1 MASFAPIA
9 LTHIYRTPVWGGFRV
24 WQRNLDAFRRA
35 WRFEVGGLVVE
46 PFVLLVGVG
55 FGLGAYIS
63 NIGEGISYPHFLA
76 PGVIAAYAM
85 FHATFDATYGAYI
98 RMETH
103 HIYESILFTPL
114 GPEDIVVGEVFWGA
128 TRALMSATAV
138 MFVAA
143 IFGLLGSPW
152 AILAL
157 PAAYL
162 IGMTFA
168 ALAMAMTATASTIGA
183 INNFLT
189 LFILPMFWVS
199 GVFFP
204 LDRLPETVQT
214 AAWVLPLTPAAALV
228 RGLVAGDLSPWMLL
242 WAAELLAFTLFG
254 LWFASRLM
262 RRRLIK

>member
-1 MASFAPIA
+1 MTTLATMTTMIQ
-9 LTHIYRTPVWGGFRV
+9 RTPIWGGFRV
-24 WQRNLDAFRRA
+24 WQRNRDAFRRA
-35 WRFEVGGLVVE
+35 WHLEIGGIVIE

-114 GPEDIVVGEVFWGA
+114 GPEDIVVGEVLWGA
-128 TRALMSATAV
+128 SRALMSAIAV
-138 MFVAA
+138 MFVAT

-168 ALAMAMTATASTIGA
+168 AIAMVMTATASTIGA
-183 INNFLT
+183 MNNFFT
-189 LFILPMFWVS
+189 LFILPMFWIS

-204 LDRLPETVQT
+204 LDRFPELVQKV
-214 AAWVLPLTPAAALV
+214 AWILPLTPAAALV
-228 RGLVAGDLSPWMLL
+228 RGLVAGELSLWMLA
-242 WAAELLAFTLFG
+242 WTAELAAFMLVAVW
-254 LWFASRLM
+254 LASRFM

>member
-1 MASFAPIA
+1 M
-9 LTHIYRTPVWGGFRV
+9 
-24 WQRNLDAFRRA
+24 WQRNRDAFRRA
-35 WRFEVGGLVVE
+35 WHLELGGIAVE
-46 PFVLLVGVG
+46 PFVLLIGVG

-63 NIGEGISYPHFLA
+63 NLGEGISYPHFLA

-114 GPEDIVVGEVFWGA
+114 GPEDIVMGEVLWSA
-128 TRALMSATAV
+128 TRALMSAIAV
-138 MFVAA
+138 LFVAA
-143 IFGLLGSPW
+143 VFGLVGSPW

-168 ALAMAMTATASTIGA
+168 AIAMMMTATATTIGA
-183 INNFLT
+183 MNNFLT

-204 LDRLPETVQT
+204 LDRLPEVVQT
-214 AAWVLPLTPAAALV
+214 AAWALPLTASAALV
-228 RGLVAGDLSPWMLL
+228 RGLFAGELTPWMLL
-242 WAAELLAFTLFG
+242 WVGELLAFLLVG
-254 LWFASRLM
+254 LWLASRQM
-262 RRRLIK
+262 RKRLIK

>member
-1 MASFAPIA
+1 MTTLATMA
-9 LTHIYRTPVWGGFRV
+9 TMVQRTPLWGGFRV

-35 WRFEVGGLVVE
+35 WRFEVGGLAVE
-46 PFVLLVGVG
+46 PFVLLIGVG

-63 NIGEGISYPHFLA
+63 NLGEGISYPHFLA
-76 PGVIAAYAM
+76 PGVIASYAM
-85 FHATFDATYGAYI
+85 FHSTFDASYGAYM

-103 HIYESILFTPL
+103 NIYESMLFTPL
-114 GPEDIVVGEVFWGA
+114 GPEDIVMGEVMWGA
-128 TRALMSATAV
+128 SRALLSAIAV
-138 MFVAA
+138 MFVA
-143 IFGLLGSPW
+143 ILFGLVSSPW

-168 ALAMAMTATASTIGA
+168 AIAMVMTATASTIGS

-204 LDRLPETVQT
+204 LDRLPEVVQT
-214 AAWVLPLTPAAALV
+214 AAWALPLTASAALV
-228 RGLVAGDLSPWMLL
+228 RGLFAGELTPWMLL
-242 WAAELLAFTLFG
+242 WVGELLAFLLVG
-254 LWFASRLM
+254 LWLASRQM
-262 RRRLIK
+262 RKRLIK